1 MFVVDDEEKEAEKE
15 GGNDVTQDDFPLEIV
30 EVRDGD
36 VDDGGETEEE
46 NTDAAADGVDQSEGP
61 AMFLEAIFSLA
72 AGILVL
78 DMLRVTRVV
87 TLYHHL
93 HHLPLLID
101 SIIDTEV
108 ILKSSLRDEQ

>member
-72 AGILVL
+72 AGTYR
-78 DMLRVTRVV
+78 DP
-87 TLYHHL
+87 
-93 HHLPLLID
+93 LPMRMCVSFLAWMMNCSHSWLL
-101 SIIDTEV
+101 
-108 ILKSSLRDEQ
+108 

>member
-1 MFVVDDEEKEAEKE
+1 
-15 GGNDVTQDDFPLEIV
+15 
-30 EVRDGD
+30 
-36 VDDGGETEEE
+36 
-46 NTDAAADGVDQSEGP
+46 
-61 AMFLEAIFSLA
+61 MFLEAIFSLA

-108 ILKSSLRDEQ
+108 ILKSSLRDEQGPIADEKMCVVPGLDDELLTLLVVVKEAVAETQVGEVAFRDG